1 MLAAAAYRGTV
12 LLLWAQVALGAWVC
26 RGLFWDG
33 ASFLANML
41 ETGTYHD
48 FYPARAHV
56 AWLNETP
63 VLLLA
68 RAGVRDVHVL
78 ATVFSAMLFV
88 VPAALYH
95 LALSRVRGHGV
106 LLAAIIAVVA
116 VVHLPTC
123 FFAVGEHLT
132 TYALVTATFAIALTR
147 REPAWRDGALMLAL
161 GLVGIASYEAMIY
174 LGPATAA
181 VVLWSMRGRHEPLGR
196 MLTAV
201 AALAFAA
208 AALVALCTVVEYW
221 HHDHFVRVRAA
232 PFDFWQNLQF
242 VIPLFAVAAIGL
254 VALAFPSWL
263 AGGGP
268 LVVAAV
274 AAGLLVVSPW
284 LREVRPAAF
293 LFPPSHYV
301 ARTAA
306 GGLLLALMLACWLYV
321 AWPKPGPALF
331 AAMRQPVVARRL
343 VTAMFLLVLAGAVPD
358 VWLTRMWTDYLG
370 WFRGVVTSRSGVVPA
385 AELPLRQWPYRL
397 FAQEWTYPALSVLL
411 RSAPGQGVVVTAND
425 YVSSMPFDP
434 LCGTVPR
441 LEGYRWP

>member
-1 MLAAAAYRGTV
+1 MLATAAYRGTV
-12 LLLWAQVALGAWVC
+12 LLLWAQAALSAWVC

-41 ETGTYHD
+41 ETGSFHD

-56 AWLNETP
+56 AWLTEAP

-68 RAGVRDVHVL
+68 KAGVRDVRVL
-78 ATVFSAMLFV
+78 AMVFSAMLFV
-88 VPAALYH
+88 LPAALYH
-95 LALSRVRGHGV
+95 LALSRARRQGV

-123 FFAVGEHLT
+123 FFSVGEHLT
-132 TYALVTATFAIALTR
+132 TYALVTAAFTIALTR
-147 REPAWRDGALMLAL
+147 REPAWRDGALMFAL

-181 VVLWSMRGRHEPLGR
+181 VVLWSMRGQPEPLGR

-201 AALAFAA
+201 AALAFLGAA
-208 AALVALCTVVEYW
+208 VVALSTVADYW

-232 PFDFWQNLQF
+232 AFDFWQNLQF
-242 VIPLFAVAAIGL
+242 VIPLFALAAIGL

-263 AGGGP
+263 GGRGP

-274 AAGLLVVSPW
+274 AAVLLVVSPW

-306 GGLLLALMLACWLYV
+306 GGLLLALMLASWLYV
-321 AWPKPGPALF
+321 AWPKPGPVLF
-331 AAMRQPVVARRL
+331 AVMRQPAVARRL

-358 VWLTRMWTDYLG
+358 VWMTRMWTDYLG
-370 WFRGVVTSRSGVVPA
+370 WFRGVVTSRSGIVPA
-385 AELPLRQWPYRL
+385 DELPLRQWPYRL
-397 FAQEWTYPALSVLL
+397 FTQEWSYPALSVLL
-411 RSAPGQGVVVTAND
+411 RTAPGQGVVVQPND
-425 YVSSMPFDP
+425 YVGNMPFDP

>member
-1 MLAAAAYRGTV
+1 MSATAAYRGTV
-12 LLLWAQVALGAWVC
+12 LLLWAQVALSAWVC

-41 ETGTYHD
+41 ETGGFHD

-56 AWLNETP
+56 AWLTETP
-63 VLLLA
+63 VLVLA
-68 RAGVRDVHVL
+68 EAGVRDVRLL
-78 ATVFSAMLFV
+78 AMVFSAMLFV

-95 LALSRVRGHGV
+95 LALHRAREQGA
-106 LLAAIIAVVA
+106 LLAAVIAVVA

-123 FFAVGEHLT
+123 FFSVGEHLT
-132 TYALVTATFAIALTR
+132 TYALVTATFTVALTR
-147 REPAWRDGALMLAL
+147 REPAWRDGALMLAF

-181 VVLWSMRGRHEPLGR
+181 VVLWSMRGQPEPLGR

-201 AALAFAA
+201 AALAFAG
-208 AALVALCTVVEYW
+208 AALVALSTVVEYW

-232 PFDFWQNLQF
+232 AFDFWQNLQF
-242 VIPLFAVAAIGL
+242 VIPLLALAAIAVG
-254 VALAFPSWL
+254 ALIFPSWL
-263 AGGGP
+263 AGRGP
-268 LVVAAV
+268 LVAATVAALLL
-274 AAGLLVVSPW
+274 AASPW

-306 GGLLLALMLACWLYV
+306 GGLLFVLMLASWLHV
-321 AWPKPGPALF
+321 AWPKRGPALF
-331 AAMRQPVVARRL
+331 TAMRQPAVARRL
-343 VTAMFLLVLAGAVPD
+343 ATAMFLLVLAGAVPD
-358 VWLTRMWTDYLG
+358 VWMTRMWTDYLG

-385 AELPLRQWPYRL
+385 DELPLKQWPYRL
-397 FAQEWTYPALSVLL
+397 FTQEWSYPALSVLL
-411 RSAPGQGVVVTAND
+411 RSAPGQGVVVAAND
-425 YVSSMPFDP
+425 YSSNMPFDP
-434 LCGTVPR
+434 LCGMVPR

>member
-1 MLAAAAYRGTV
+1 MLAAVAYRGTV
-12 LLLWAQVALGAWVC
+12 LLLWAQVAMGAWVC

-33 ASFLANML
+33 ASFLASML

-68 RAGVRDVHVL
+68 GAGVRDVHVL
-78 ATVFSAMLFV
+78 AMAFSAMLFV

-95 LALSRVRGHGV
+95 LALARARRHGV

-116 VVHLPTC
+116 MVHLPTC

-201 AALAFAA
+201 AALAFVG
-208 AALVALCTVVEYW
+208 AALVALCTIVQYW

-232 PFDFWQNLQF
+232 AFDFWQNLQF
-242 VIPLFAVAAIGL
+242 VIPLFAVAAMAA
-254 VALAFPSWL
+254 VALVFPSWL
-263 AGGGP
+263 GSRGP
-268 LVVAAV
+268 LVVATV
-274 AAGLLVVSPW
+274 AAVVLAVSPW

-306 GGLLLALMLACWLYV
+306 GGLLLTLMFASWLYV

-331 AAMRQPVVARRL
+331 ATMRQPAVARRL
-343 VTAMFLLVLAGAVPD
+343 VTAMFLLVLGGAVPD
-358 VWLTRMWTDYLG
+358 VWQTRMWTDYLG
-370 WFRGVVTSRSGVVPA
+370 WFRGVVTSRTGVVPA
-385 AELPLRQWPYRL
+385 GALPLKQWPYRL
-397 FAQEWTYPALSVLL
+397 FTQEWTYPALSALV
-411 RSAPGQGVVVTAND
+411 RTASGQGVVVAAND
-425 YVSSMPFDP
+425 YMSNMPFDP